1 MRTYAFILC
10 LILIAE
16 IGAGIAAYIL
26 QGALKGEITKNM
38 KAGMQNYKKEGQEG
52 VTTTWDLV
60 QHNLECCGV
69 EGPGD
74 WNSTTVSYGA
84 TPDSCEKHKRGCLEV
99 FEDQILSNIGSV
111 GGAAIGIAFVQFIGV
126 FFACCNMLDK
136 NTLKVEKWLASLSVQ
151 VEEEEMKEGNKPAEK
166 KENHCSQCGKEFKG
180 ERGVLS
186 HQRHPKS
193 KCHVV

>member
-1 MRTYAFILC
+1 MMRTYAFILC

-38 KAGMQNYKKEGQEG
+38 KAGMQNYKKEGHEG

-111 GGAAIGIAFVQFIGV
+111 GGAAIGIAFIQFIGV
-126 FFACCNMLDK
+126 FFACCIRRKM
-136 NTLKVEKWLASLSVQ
+136 
-151 VEEEEMKEGNKPAEK
+151 G
-166 KENHCSQCGKEFKG
+166 
-180 ERGVLS
+180 RGS
-186 HQRHPKS
+186 TFT
-193 KCHVV
+193 